1 MSSPW
6 VLPARLLISKKRAT
20 RITRITS
27 LEEVLAAVPPLSL
40 PVKLSLIHILEAVAD
55 GISAAAD
62 YLKETPSAN
71 PNKLTIK
78 GAQSEIDQIARC
90 VVIYEGTAV
99 LDDTL
104 TAKGRLVLYD
114 ENGNELTLKHI
125 TYSDTDFTITVPIY
139 LQKDFPVTVSYI
151 NTNGLDTSKFNL
163 ELSQNTVTIAGPK
176 DCLLYTSG
184 C

>member
-1 MSSPW
+1 MWLRRESIRIQLN
-6 VLPARLLISKKRAT
+6 VQKRD
-20 RITRITS
+20 INDS
-27 LEEVLAAVPPLSL
+27 DFAVVSYPQT
-40 PVKLSLIHILEAVAD
+40 VKLSFDRVNSKEFDVEAVAD

-104 TAKGRLVLYD
+104 DGKG
-114 ENGNELTLKHI
+114 
-125 TYSDTDFTITVPIY
+125 P
-139 LQKDFPVTVSYI
+139 
-151 NTNGLDTSKFNL
+151 GLGSL
-163 ELSQNTVTIAGPK
+163 WREW
-176 DCLLYTSG
+176 
-184 C
+184 